1 MFLVGEAVGV
11 HGKVK
16 KVPTSKRKLE
26 NLLYIVIEG
35 ELCICCKD
43 YNAFSCM

>member
-16 KVPTSKRKLE
+16 KVPTSKGKME
-26 NLLYIVIEG
+26 NLLYTIDG
-35 ELCICCKD
+35 TK
-43 YNAFSCM
+43 